1 MAGERED
8 QLELG
13 HGRVLTHLAQTN
25 ETAIVAVTVTVVVV
39 VVVVVVTLSLAATA
53 TVVVAEKF
61 E

>member
-39 VVVVVVTLSLAATA
+39 VTLSLAATA

>member
-39 VVVVVVTLSLAATA
+39 VVTLSLAATA